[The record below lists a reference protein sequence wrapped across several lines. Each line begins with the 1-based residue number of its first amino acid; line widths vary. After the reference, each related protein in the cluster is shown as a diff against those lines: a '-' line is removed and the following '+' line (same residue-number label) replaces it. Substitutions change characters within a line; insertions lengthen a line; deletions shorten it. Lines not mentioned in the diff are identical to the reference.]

1 MPLSGLKLTL
11 EDFYLLNPGNKGIKM
26 LDAEDIEKTKRL
38 VGLFNKLIGKE
49 VYRIIDNGY
58 NYLL

>member
-11 EDFYLLNPGNKGIKM
+11 EDFYLLNPANKGIKM